1 MNRLGLRGRLLIA
14 QLLVLF
20 VGAATLTVVATLVAA
35 PLFHYHLA
43 HAGVEDAQVRLHTE
57 EAFAQAGAVAL
68 AAGAAVALGAAAITS
83 VARIQ
88 AITSPPAGSRAAA
101 GFKQRSGEVET
112 VSIGPSCGSNCR
124 QYTTDVLRA

>member
-14 QLLVLF
+14 QLLVLL

-43 HAGVEDAQVRLHTE
+43 HAGVENAQVRLHTE

-68 AAGAAVALGAAAITS
+68 AAGVRATPVA
-83 VARIQ
+83 Q
-88 AITSPPAGSRAAA
+88 AITSSVAAA
-101 GFKQRSGEVET
+101 RGEVLAPTGALHVE
-112 VSIGPSCGSNCR
+112 
-124 QYTTDVLRA
+124 